1 MTAEKKETPQAAHMN
16 APVSAADERALILWD
31 RYNEQKGNRERLE
44 SGPATQAQCQASF
57 DVHFAIEKLL
67 QADIGASVHALAA
80 VLVIEIN
87 ERLCEE
93 VDGLQKASLA
103 AIRSQLVGAIA
114 EDADRVLAT
123 IKEGK
128 DA

>member
-1 MTAEKKETPQAAHMN
+1 MQ
-16 APVSAADERALILWD
+16 
-31 RYNEQKGNRERLE
+31 
-44 SGPATQAQCQASF
+44 
-57 DVHFAIEKLL
+57 FAIEKLL